1 MESTVYSVSDAQA
14 QLPSLLRR
22 LDSFAI
28 AKHGKTVGFYVSR
41 EKIAA
46 ILETLEVM
54 GNPEA
59 MKAIAEFQ
67 SGKTE
72 FVDVDEVVP

>member
-1 MESTVYSVSDAQA
+1 MDSTVYSVSEAQA
-14 QLPSLLRR
+14 QLPGLLRR

-41 EKIAA
+41 EKLAA
-46 ILETLEVM
+46 ILETLEVL

-59 MKAIAEFQ
+59 MKAIADFEE
-67 SGKTE
+67 GRTE
-72 FVDVDEVVP
+72 FVDADDLVP